1 MKVII
6 TESKYEEGIIKYLNL
21 KFSPDY
27 NWAGDEYY
35 KEMVNKRRD
44 INFYVNYERMYHYV
58 LGVEETAVMVF
69 MKMSQ
74 DLNRLFHNKWVPVFT
89 KWFEQ
94 NTGLKVDLTIY
105 YDDDL
110 NPFAIKNVS
119 PSL

>member
-6 TESKYEEGIIKYLNL
+6 SESKFEQGIIRYLDL
-21 KFSPDY
+21 KFYPDY

-35 KEMVNKRRD
+35 REEVNKHGSID
-44 INFYVNYERMYHYV
+44 FYVNDERLYYYFNSGNV
-58 LGVEETAVMVF
+58 KSLMVF
-69 MKMSQ
+69 MEISQ

-94 NTGLKVDLTIY
+94 NTGLKVDWTTY

-110 NPFAIKNVS
+110 KAVAFKND
-119 PSL
+119 